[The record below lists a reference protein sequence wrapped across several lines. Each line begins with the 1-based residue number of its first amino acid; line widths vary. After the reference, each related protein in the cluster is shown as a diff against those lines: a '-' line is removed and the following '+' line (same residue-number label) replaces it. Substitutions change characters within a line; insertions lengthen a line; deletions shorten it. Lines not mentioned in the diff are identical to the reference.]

1 MAVVKTVTSGQPI
14 KAGWAN
20 SLVNEV
26 NTKQGLKLGGRS
38 ASSTSLRPIR
48 IDNEPAFQISKRNGV
63 YSINAGQ
70 IYINGILIESETN
83 SFNQLS
89 SMSDWKENSF
99 HSPNDENDIP
109 VWWLKVVYPSQLTE
123 ENKGEVVCNLI
134 KTKSGEENEPEQ
146 PEVNDNQKS
155 KLIQLNTV
163 VNGQVKQLVSGSI
176 YINDT
181 LSNIDIKGDNGIEVT
196 KTNDTYNVKL
206 YISIITKDG
215 IEISDELWR
224 EKPEN
229 KDVTPTRVF
238 TVGLTPIS
246 FIDIDRIILRDEF
259 ANIPDDQ
266 NPEQTKRVRVIEV
279 ANPPCDRYEFDG
291 NVIVKTEQH
300 ADYRGYTYNKHTIS
314 VTTGDTPTVEIKEG
328 DNVEVR
334 KTNNTFTIHADGISL
349 IAGDGISIEHDE
361 DDLTHI
367 TAYTIKATN
376 SYITPD
382 FDPEWFNV
390 VDGKV
395 TLNQTALN
403 TVIDEAV
410 NEIGVNINVNG
421 LLEYTDH
428 STGRLNAIS
437 ETNLTLDT
445 NVTY

>member
-48 IDNEPAFQISKRNGV
+48 IDNDPAFQISKRNGV

-70 IYINGILIESETN
+70 IYINGILIESETT

-89 SMSDWKENSF
+89 SMSDWNENSS
-99 HSPNDENDIP
+99 HSPSDENDLP
-109 VWWLKVVYPSQLTE
+109 VWWLKVVYPNNLTE

-134 KTKSGEENEPEQ
+134 KTKSGEGNEPEQ

-176 YINDT
+176 YINDS

-229 KDVTPTRVF
+229 EDETPTRVF

-246 FIDIDRIILRDEF
+246 FIDTDGIILRDEYTT
-259 ANIPDDQ
+259 IPDDL
-266 NPEQTKRVRVIEV
+266 NPEQSKKVRVIEV
-279 ANPPCDRYEFDG
+279 ANPPCDKYEFDG

-300 ADYRGYTYNKHTIS
+300 ADHRGFTYNKHTIS

-328 DNVEVR
+328 DNVEVE
-334 KTNNTFTIHADGISL
+334 KSNNTFTIHADGISL
-349 IAGDGISIEHDE
+349 IAGDGISIEHTE

-382 FDPEWFNV
+382 FDPEWFDII
-390 VDGKV
+390 DGKV
-395 TLNQTALN
+395 TLNQNALN

-410 NEIGVNINVNG
+410 NEISIEVVGSG
-421 LLEYTDH
+421 LIE
-428 STGRLNAIS
+428 STYRG
-437 ETNLTLDT
+437 NLTANTNGTLTLNT
-445 NVTY
+445 NVSY